1 MRSWNS
7 SRPAPGPAPEPAPAP
22 VLAEVA
28 MGTGSAAPAFLEIA
42 QIQTAFGVDGEVRAR
57 ILTDFPGRF
66 ARLKKVFLG
75 EDFTPYPVQHAKV
88 RGDDVFLKLGGVTT
102 PEEAAK
108 LRLKMVQVPIAEAAP
123 LPKGAY
129 YHYQVIGLSVVSV
142 DGQALGRVVEILST
156 GGNDVYVVR
165 GEQSELL
172 LPAIAEVVQQVDLPA
187 GRMVV
192 TLLEGMEPVPVAAPT
207 PRRVRLPQVK
217 RQRSAKPV
225 EKPGVDK
232 PVADKPAVDKPAEV
246 KPAEASPPEASSI
259 ALDGPAQQE

>member
-7 SRPAPGPAPEPAPAP
+7 SKPAPGPAPAPAT
-22 VLAEVA
+22 EA

-66 ARLKKVFLG
+66 GRLKKVFLG
-75 EDFTPYPVQHAKV
+75 EECTPYPVEHAKV

-108 LRLKMVQVPIAEAAP
+108 LRLKMVQVPTAEAMP

-142 DGQALGRVVEILST
+142 DGQALGRVVEILPT
-156 GGNDVYVVR
+156 GGNDVYIVR
-165 GEQSELL
+165 GEQGELL
-172 LPAIAEVVQQVDLPA
+172 VPAIGEVVHQVDLVA

-192 TLLEGMEPVPVAAPT
+192 ALLDGMEPVPVAASAP
-207 PRRVRLPQVK
+207 VRAQSSKTKPQ
-217 RQRSAKPV
+217 RA
-225 EKPGVDK
+225 EKPKG
-232 PVADKPAVDKPAEV
+232 KPAEL
-246 KPAEASPPEASSI
+246 KPAELKPAESGPPEARAT
-259 ALDGPAQQE
+259 ALEGASHQE

>member
-1 MRSWNS
+1 MRSCNS
-7 SRPAPGPAPEPAPAP
+7 SKPAPGPAPAPGT
-22 VLAEVA
+22 EA

-42 QIQTAFGVDGEVRAR
+42 QIHAPFGVDGEVRAR

-75 EDFTPYPVQHAKV
+75 EECTPYPVEHAKV

-108 LRLKMVQVPIAEAAP
+108 LRLKMVQVPTAEAMP

-142 DGQALGRVVEILST
+142 DGQALGRVVEILPT

-172 LPAIAEVVQQVDLPA
+172 VPAIADVVQQVDLAA
-187 GRMVV
+187 GRIVV
-192 TLLEGMEPVPVAAPT
+192 ALLDGMEPVPVAAPAP
-207 PRRVRLPQVK
+207 PRARSPKAK
-217 RQRSAKPV
+217 RQREAEPK
-225 EKPGVDK
+225 GT
-232 PVADKPAVDKPAEV
+232 PAEV
-246 KPAEASPPEASSI
+246 KPPELEPAESSPPEATAR
-259 ALDGPAQQE
+259 ALEGASHQE

>member
-1 MRSWNS
+1 
-7 SRPAPGPAPEPAPAP
+7 
-22 VLAEVA
+22 

-75 EDFTPYPVQHAKV
+75 EECTPYPVEHAKV

-102 PEEAAK
+102 PEEGAK
-108 LRLKMVQVPIAEAAP
+108 LRLKMVQVPTAEAMP

-172 LPAIAEVVQQVDLPA
+172 VPAIAEVVREVDLA
-187 GRMVV
+187 TGRMVV
-192 TLLEGMEPVPVAAPT
+192 ALLDGMEPVPLAASAPARAQS
-207 PRRVRLPQVK
+207 PKAKQ
-217 RQRSAKPV
+217 QRAAKPM
-225 EKPGVDK
+225 G
-232 PVADKPAVDKPAEV
+232 KPAEL
-246 KPAEASPPEASSI
+246 KPAESSPPEATAR
-259 ALDGPAQQE
+259 ALEGASHQE

>member
-1 MRSWNS
+1 MRSWKS
-7 SRPAPGPAPEPAPAP
+7 SKPALDLAPAPAP
-22 VLAEVA
+22 GTEA

-57 ILTDFPGRF
+57 IVTDFPRRF

-75 EDFTPYPVQHAKV
+75 EECKPYSVEHAKV

-108 LRLKMVQVPIAEAAP
+108 LRLKMVQVPTAEAMP

-142 DGQALGRVVEILST
+142 DGQSLGRVVEILPT

-165 GEQSELL
+165 GEQGELL
-172 LPAIAEVVQQVDLPA
+172 LPAIAEVVREVDLA
-187 GRMVV
+187 ASRMVV
-192 TLLEGMEPVPVAAPT
+192 TLLDGMEPVPVAAPV
-207 PRRVRLPQVK
+207 PPRVRPPQMK
-217 RQRSAKPV
+217 RQRTAKPAA
-225 EKPGVDK
+225 KS
-232 PVADKPAVDKPAEV
+232 AES
-246 KPAEASPPEASSI
+246 SPPKSEAVTPQG
-259 ALDGPAQQE
+259 AVQQE

>member
-7 SRPAPGPAPEPAPAP
+7 SKPARGPAPAP
-22 VLAEVA
+22 GTEA

-66 ARLKKVFLG
+66 GRLKKVFLG
-75 EDFTPYPVQHAKV
+75 EECTPYPVEHAKV
-88 RGDDVFLKLGGVTT
+88 RGGDVFLKLGGVTT

-108 LRLKMVQVPIAEAAP
+108 LRLKMVQVPTAEAMP

-156 GGNDVYVVR
+156 GGNDVYIVR
-165 GEQSELL
+165 GEQGELL
-172 LPAIAEVVQQVDLPA
+172 VPAIADVVQQVDLAA
-187 GRMVV
+187 GRIVV
-192 TLLEGMEPVPVAAPT
+192 ALLDGMEPVAAPAP
-207 PRRVRLPQVK
+207 PRARSPKAK
-217 RQRSAKPV
+217 RQREAEPK
-225 EKPGVDK
+225 GT
-232 PVADKPAVDKPAEV
+232 PAEV
-246 KPAEASPPEASSI
+246 KPLELESAESSLPEARAT
-259 ALDGPAQQE
+259 ALEGASHQE

>member
-1 MRSWNS
+1 MRSCNS
-7 SRPAPGPAPEPAPAP
+7 SKPAPGPAPAPGT
-22 VLAEVA
+22 EA

-75 EDFTPYPVQHAKV
+75 EECTPYPVEHAKV

-108 LRLKMVQVPIAEAAP
+108 LRLKMVQVPTAEAMP

-142 DGQALGRVVEILST
+142 DGQALGRVVEILPT

-172 LPAIAEVVQQVDLPA
+172 VPAIADVVQQVDLAA
-187 GRMVV
+187 GRIVV
-192 TLLEGMEPVPVAAPT
+192 ALLDGMEPVPVVASA
-207 PRRVRLPQVK
+207 RVRPVQMK
-217 RQRSAKPV
+217 RQRA
-225 EKPGVDK
+225 
-232 PVADKPAVDKPAEV
+232 V
-246 KPAEASPPEASSI
+246 KPAEKPAEAKASESSPPEATAR
-259 ALDGPAQQE
+259 ALEGASHQE